1 MRKET
6 FGRIFLKS
14 TRIRLVANLLL
25 SAPSRLRETFQ
36 KYPALITSG
45 IGTASLLPY
54 TVSAHEVYVLPL
66 DVIRTAMANPSPNP
80 FSSIIGNEWTF
91 VFWALVGVV
100 VVSTIATATLFG
112 LFEKRMLP
120 TLMRLKRYALP
131 LARLTAGLSTLSF
144 GLAGALYGTEIP
156 FETLFSSASGIM
168 QIFFGTAGVALMLG
182 IFTRPTAILLALIYG
197 YAGYVY
203 GWYIFTYTDHIGL
216 YILLILLG
224 SGGYSM
230 SRLLHI
236 NEVNAPRF
244 IERLRPM
251 AFPILRIL
259 FGFGIMFASIYAK
272 YMYSALALNVV
283 TMYNLTTYF
292 PFDPLFVVLGALI
305 IEFLAGVLFMLGI
318 AVRWSSLF
326 LLFWLTLSLI
336 YFQED
341 VWPHIILFGLCG
353 VVFLHGYDKL
363 SLEGRLLRR
372 HNSEPIL

>member
-1 MRKET
+1 MHKNLTACAVFLGALGLPLTT
-6 FGRIFLKS
+6 F
-14 TRIRLVANLLL
+14 
-25 SAPSRLRETFQ
+25 
-36 KYPALITSG
+36 
-45 IGTASLLPY
+45 
-54 TVSAHEVYVLPL
+54 AHEVYVLPL
-66 DVIRTAMANPSPNP
+66 DVIREAMTNPSPDP
-80 FSSIIGNEWTF
+80 FSAILGNEWQF
-91 VFWALVGVV
+91 MFWAFVGFVA
-100 VVSTIATATLFG
+100 VSTIAAATFFG
-112 LFEKRMLP
+112 LFEKRMIP

-156 FETLFSSASGIM
+156 FDSLFGAASGLM
-168 QIFFGTAGVALMLG
+168 QICFVAAGIALILG
-182 IFTRPTAILLALIYG
+182 VFTRPFAVLLATVYA
-197 YAGYVY
+197 YAGYIY

-224 SGGYSM
+224 SGGFTL
-230 SRLLHI
+230 SRRLHL
-236 NEVNAPRF
+236 NELNPPR
-244 IERLRPM
+244 IVEHLRPL

-259 FGFGIMFASIYAK
+259 FGFGIMFASVYAK

-283 TMYNLTTYF
+283 VMYNLTTYF

-305 IEFLAGVLFMLGI
+305 IEFLAGILFMLGI

-353 VVFLHGYDKL
+353 VIFLHGYDKF
-363 SLEGRLLRR
+363 SLEEPFLRR
-372 HNSEPIL
+372 RNSEPVL

>member
-1 MRKET
+1 MPSIL
-6 FGRIFLKS
+6 IFLS
-14 TRIRLVANLLL
+14 AFFLPSLV
-25 SAPSRLRETFQ
+25 F
-36 KYPALITSG
+36 
-45 IGTASLLPY
+45 
-54 TVSAHEVYVLPL
+54 AHEVYVLPL
-66 DVIRTAMANPSPNP
+66 DVIQAAMANPSPDP
-80 FSSIIGNEWTF
+80 FSAIAGNELKF
-91 VFWALVGVV
+91 FFWAFVGFV
-100 VVSTIATATLFG
+100 VVSTIAAATFFG
-112 LFEKRMLP
+112 AMEKRMLP

-144 GLAGALYGTEIP
+144 GLMGALYGTEIP
-156 FETLFSSASGIM
+156 FDSLFGGVTMLM
-168 QIFFGTAGVALMLG
+168 QIFFVIAGAALTLG
-182 IFTRPTAILLALIYG
+182 IFTRPFALLLALVYAW
-197 YAGYVY
+197 AGYIY

-216 YILLILLG
+216 YILLLLLG
-224 SGGYSM
+224 SGGYSL
-230 SRLLHI
+230 SRALHI
-236 NEVNAPRF
+236 NEMNAPRI
-244 IERLRPM
+244 IEHLRPL

-283 TMYNLTTYF
+283 TMYSLTTYF

-326 LLFWLTLSLI
+326 LLFWLSLSLI

-353 VVFLHGYDKL
+353 VVFLHGYDKF

-372 HNSEPIL
+372 RDSEPVL

>member
-1 MRKET
+1 MRSILLFIT
-6 FGRIFLKS
+6 ALFL
-14 TRIRLVANLLL
+14 
-25 SAPSRLRETFQ
+25 
-36 KYPALITSG
+36 PAFAL
-45 IGTASLLPY
+45 
-54 TVSAHEVYVLPL
+54 AHEVYVLPL
-66 DVIRTAMANPSPNP
+66 DVIKEAMANPSPDP
-80 FSSIIGNEWTF
+80 FSAMIGNEWRF
-91 VFWALVGVV
+91 MFWAFVGFI
-100 VVSTIATATLFG
+100 VVSTIAAATFFG
-112 LFEKRMLP
+112 LFEKRMIP
-120 TLMRLKRYALP
+120 MLMRLKRYALP

-156 FETLFSSASGIM
+156 FETLFGAVSGLM
-168 QIFFGTAGVALMLG
+168 QIFFVAAGIALILG
-182 IFTRPTAILLALIYG
+182 VFTRPFAVLLALIYG

-224 SGGYSM
+224 SGGYSL
-230 SRLLHI
+230 SRRLHI
-236 NEVNAPRF
+236 NEVNAPR
-244 IERLRPM
+244 IVEHLRPL

-283 TMYNLTTYF
+283 TMYSLTKYF

-318 AVRWSSLF
+318 AVRWSAVF

-341 VWPHIILFGLCG
+341 VWPHIILFGLCA
-353 VVFLHGYDKL
+353 VVFLHGYDKF
-363 SLEGRLLRR
+363 SLEGRIMRR
-372 HNSEPIL
+372 RNSEPVL